1 VNKKAYNGIFG
12 LLMVMCVV
20 LVVLV
25 KWYGITGLEI
35 ALSILY
41 VGLGGFFAGIS
52 WNKVK
57 VWSLR

>member
-1 VNKKAYNGIFG
+1 MEVKVNKKAY
-12 LLMVMCVV
+12 
-20 LVVLV
+20 
-25 KWYGITGLEI
+25 LEI